1 MLTIQ
6 LVFINNLKVE
16 SHMLAHAV
24 MTPVRIFPYLLDDQE
39 SQHLSGIRT
48 FPKVNYF
55 IFIVVSD

>member
-1 MLTIQ
+1 MLPIQ

-24 MTPVRIFPYLLDDQE
+24 MTPVRIFPYLLDDR
-39 SQHLSGIRT
+39 H
-48 FPKVNYF
+48 KVDYF